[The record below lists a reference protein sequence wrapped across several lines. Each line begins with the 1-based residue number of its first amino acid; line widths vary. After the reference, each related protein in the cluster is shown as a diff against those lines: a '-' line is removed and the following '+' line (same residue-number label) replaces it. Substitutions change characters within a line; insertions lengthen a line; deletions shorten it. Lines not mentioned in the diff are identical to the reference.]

1 MKHTIFEIYVY
12 LVCFIALSCGV
23 ISLGAGVYSLVE
35 ISAPGFMLS
44 EEWVQMHRDNE
55 SFVRSFYKSKIHE
68 ILTDEQITAQ
78 RAKNLKIVIDDE
90 RRNAIKRF
98 IGSVIVILIN
108 IVVFIVHWRIG
119 ESMTKGA
126 KAA

>member
-23 ISLGAGVYSLVE
+23 ISLGAGVYSLVV

-44 EEWVQMHRDNE
+44 EEQVQMHRDNE
-55 SFVRSFYKSKIHE
+55 SFVRSYYKSKIHE

-78 RAKNLKIVIDDE
+78 RAKNLKIVINDE

-119 ESMTKGA
+119 EGVAKGA